1 MRDAATISGKF
12 SIPQKADNIYYKSLV
27 SVNPLSQQILL
38 LKISLKCIVVDIP
51 EDLAI

>member
-1 MRDAATISGKF
+1 MLPLSLENSVSHRR
-12 SIPQKADNIYYKSLV
+12 QLDNIYYKSLV